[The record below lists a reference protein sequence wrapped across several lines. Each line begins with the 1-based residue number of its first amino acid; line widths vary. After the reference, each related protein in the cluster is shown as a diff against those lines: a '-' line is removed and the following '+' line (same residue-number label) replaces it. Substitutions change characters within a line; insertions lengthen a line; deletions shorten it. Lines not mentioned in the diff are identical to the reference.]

1 MLLNLLPE
9 MHPALRFLL
18 AAATALP
25 LALLLGRPVLALLA
39 RMSVREQTEKT
50 PIEDEAHR
58 ARIATKSGTPTMGG
72 LIVLGA
78 LLPTCLIWGDMN
90 NNALL
95 VTLACVLALAALGAT
110 DDILKLR
117 GKHHTDRGLKARYKI
132 LLQAVI
138 GVVVAIALIGR
149 APLFDEVC
157 GCESFGAPAGG
168 ASLLPTLWRVGPWLA
183 LIWIVIVIGTMSNA
197 ANVTDGMDGLLAGL
211 TVLIAV
217 VLGGASS
224 VLSTPDAAE
233 MAVFFGAVAG
243 AGLGFLAHNRHPARV
258 FMGDTGSLALG
269 GGMACAALATGSE
282 LVLLVAALVLL
293 VELGSSLLQVGWFKC
308 FGRRILPI
316 APIHHYPEKLGVN
329 EQRIVHGFY
338 LGGACA
344 SLLALMLV

>member
-1 MLLNLLPE
+1 MLLSLSPD
-9 MHPALRFLL
+9 MHPALRFVL
-18 AAATALP
+18 AAATALS
-25 LALLLGRPVLALLA
+25 LALMLGRPVLALLA

-50 PIEDEAHR
+50 PIEDEAHH

-78 LLPTCLIWGDMN
+78 LLPTCLLWGDMTN
-90 NNALL
+90 PALL
-95 VTLACVLALAALGAT
+95 VTLGCVLALAALGAT

-138 GVVVAIALIGR
+138 GAMVAVVLIGR
-149 APLFDEVC
+149 APAD
-157 GCESFGAPAGG
+157 G
-168 ASLLPTLWRVGPWLA
+168 ASLLPVLTKLGA
-183 LIWIVIVIGTMSNA
+183 GIWIVFVIGTMSNA
-197 ANVTDGMDGLLAGL
+197 ANITDGMDGLLAGL

-243 AGLGFLAHNRHPARV
+243 ASLGFLALNRHPARV

-269 GGMACAALATGSE
+269 GGMACAALAAGSE
-282 LVLLVAALVLL
+282 LVLLVAALVQLAAASRM
-293 VELGSSLLQVGWFKC
+293 VQMFWADHPADRPDSSLPREAGCK
-308 FGRRILPI
+308 
-316 APIHHYPEKLGVN
+316 
-329 EQRIVHGFY
+329 
-338 LGGACA
+338 
-344 SLLALMLV
+344 

>member
-1 MLLNLLPE
+1 MLLSLLPE
-9 MHPALRFLL
+9 LHPALRFVL

-25 LALLLGRPVLALLA
+25 LALVLGRPVLALLA

-50 PIEDEAHR
+50 PIEGEAHR
-58 ARIATKSGTPTMGG
+58 ARIAAKTGTPTMGG

-78 LLPTCLIWGDMN
+78 LLPACLLWGDLTN
-90 NNALL
+90 GALL
-95 VTLACVLALAALGAT
+95 ITLGCVLALAAVGAM
-110 DDILKLR
+110 DDVMKLR
-117 GKHHTDRGLKARYKI
+117 GTHRTDRGLKARYKI

-138 GVVVAIALIGR
+138 AAAVAAVLIGR
-149 APLFDEVC
+149 AP
-157 GCESFGAPAGG
+157 AHG
-168 ASLLPTLWRVGPWLA
+168 ASLLPVLARVGPWLV

-197 ANVTDGMDGLLAGL
+197 ANITDGMDGLLAGL
-211 TVLIAV
+211 TVLIAL
-217 VLGGASS
+217 VLGGACCAASS
-224 VLSTPDAAE
+224 PDAAE

-243 AGLGFLAHNRHPARV
+243 ASLGFLAHNRHPARV

-269 GGMACAALATGSE
+269 GGMACAALAAGSE

-308 FGRRILPI
+308 FGRTILPI
-316 APIHHYPEKLGVN
+316 APIHHYPEKLGVS
-329 EQRIVHGFY
+329 ELRIVHGFY

>member
-1 MLLNLLPE
+1 MLLSLSPD
-9 MHPALRFLL
+9 MHPALRFVL
-18 AAATALP
+18 AAATALS
-25 LALLLGRPVLALLA
+25 LALMLGRPVLALLA

-50 PIEDEAHR
+50 PIEDEAHH

-78 LLPTCLIWGDMN
+78 LLPTCLLWGDMTN
-90 NNALL
+90 PALL
-95 VTLACVLALAALGAT
+95 VTLGCVLALAALGAT

-138 GVVVAIALIGR
+138 GAMVAVVLIGR
-149 APLFDEVC
+149 APAD
-157 GCESFGAPAGG
+157 G
-168 ASLLPTLWRVGPWLA
+168 ASLLPVLTKLGA
-183 LIWIVIVIGTMSNA
+183 GIWIVFVIGTMSNA
-197 ANVTDGMDGLLAGL
+197 ANITDGMDGLLAGL

-243 AGLGFLAHNRHPARV
+243 ASLGFLALNRHPARV

-269 GGMACAALATGSE
+269 GGMACAALAAGSE

-293 VELGSSLLQVGWFKC
+293 GFRAHVLPRLDEHWVVLVVERV
-308 FGRRILPI
+308 
-316 APIHHYPEKLGVN
+316 AHD
-329 EQRIVHGFY
+329 
-338 LGGACA
+338 
-344 SLLALMLV
+344 